1 MKFTFTTKGG
11 NEYVLDLDPTTSIRD
26 AKQFFQI
33 LYSLNSERITIIF
46 HNRII
51 SDSETLSNFI
61 EPTLP
66 GLYIIS
72 DDIHD
77 CEEDSEIEKND
88 FPTELPSLPSSI
100 SDFTSQSQKNYS
112 FERFTI
118 SEAINQKLINFN
130 YQNTPRLSRFYPD
143 NFTSFKVILINSNN
157 VGSYEN
163 YNNIPHHTVVADLSK
178 TIGEALKTTVVQNAS
193 SEYNSINKLFIL
205 RAKTHMTQYSKLY
218 KYNLHS
224 LSLISFNCES
234 VIPKFVNVVVFL
246 QNQKGRQISY
256 CLYNETYIL
265 DFKKTVARDF
275 FSFSD
280 PSAIL
285 LTLQNNIMVDDK
297 KIKDYNLIN
306 NAIIEVKESKLTSGD
321 VMVVVERLFGSLG
334 FSIRSKSIIYELKKL
349 IQSKIKLH
357 VNKQV
362 LIYNH
367 QMIIKE
373 FQERIGNLS
382 KNKVFSVQLR
392 TKDDPVYGVEFE
404 TGIIYYFDVKDD
416 QNVLNLKMQIR
427 DVMGI
432 PVTNIC
438 LIYNNEVLNDKATM
452 NELSIAYFSVITC
465 KKQGFYEN
473 IPIKLKT
480 PFLDIQ
486 QFISPQTYV
495 TDIAEIASQR
505 NNVKYGE
512 KVNVYIPILLFDQ
525 NTKMSQIEHCQETK
539 FILCER
545 RANSFFITI
554 KTVFNDFFYLP
565 VYPEMSVRHLTS
577 LIQLL
582 LNIDEQDS
590 SCSLRLMCYG
600 IILREKYTLGQ
611 YKIKPNIIIDAYL
624 CPS

>member
-1 MKFTFTTKGG
+1 MKFTFMTKGG

-26 AKQFFQI
+26 TKQFFQI

-88 FPTELPSLPSSI
+88 FPTKLPSSPSSI
-100 SDFTSQSQKNYS
+100 CDFTSQSQKNYS

-118 SEAINQKLINFN
+118 SEAINQKLVNFN

-143 NFTSFKVILINSNN
+143 NFTSFKVFLINSNN

-178 TIGEALKTTVVQNAS
+178 TIGEALKTTVAQNAS
-193 SEYNSINKLFIL
+193 SEYNSINKYFIL

-234 VIPKFVNVVVFL
+234 VTPKFVNVVVFL

-265 DFKKTVARDF
+265 NFKKTVARDF

-334 FSIRSKSIIYELKKL
+334 LSIRSKSIIYELKKS

-357 VNKQV
+357 VNRQV

-416 QNVLNLKMQIR
+416 QDVLNLKMQIR

-495 TDIAEIASQR
+495 TDIAEIARQR

-582 LNIDEQDS
+582 LNIDEQVS